1 MLSDPQIIKQGQ
13 NYLVKHGDDSGL
25 FVEFFMH
32 QVENKAKSTE
42 AGRPIFEDR
51 EYICIRIVGD
61 NKTVI
66 KRPVR
71 TTYDGAN
78 PPDTERWPR
87 QYQAFKNQQSQVAV
101 EGTPINE
108 WAMITKSDAMSMKAL
123 NIHTVEQLAALG
135 ENAMGW
141 LGARQM
147 RDKAK
152 AWLESAKEGA
162 GTSQL
167 MERLARLEADN
178 TALKNQLLAM
188 GQAPEEAKHP
198 KKRGPK
204 PKGVMNAEDASGTG
218 AGSLR

>member
-1 MLSDPQIIKQGQ
+1 
-13 NYLVKHGDDSGL
+13 
-25 FVEFFMH
+25 
-32 QVENKAKSTE
+32 
-42 AGRPIFEDR
+42 
-51 EYICIRIVGD
+51 
-61 NKTVI
+61 
-66 KRPVR
+66 
-71 TTYDGAN
+71 
-78 PPDTERWPR
+78 
-87 QYQAFKNQQSQVAV
+87 
-101 EGTPINE
+101 
-108 WAMITKSDAMSMKAL
+108 
-123 NIHTVEQLAALG
+123 
-135 ENAMGW
+135 MGW